1 MTAAT
6 GDTTGDGIPDLYARD
21 KNGVLW
27 LVPGAGGNKIK
38 APVKVMTNTARFDV
52 ITGYGDITGDGK
64 ADLAVRTAAS
74 DNLYVYSGK
83 GDGTFGTRLGPL
95 LEAAPLNSFSFGD
108 ADKNGLPDLVGI
120 HSRSMLIY
128 ENRPGGNGNTGT
140 PVSVGDKFENAN
152 LLLNA
157 GDWDRDG
164 HDDIIIRETSGALK
178 LIRGLGD
185 DKFASATT
193 LASSFK
199 YHTLISARAT

>member
-95 LEAAPLNSFSFGD
+95 LEAAPLNLFSF
-108 ADKNGLPDLVGI
+108 ADTHKNAI
-120 HSRSMLIY
+120 R
-128 ENRPGGNGNTGT
+128 RP
-140 PVSVGDKFENAN
+140 PCR
-152 LLLNA
+152 
-157 GDWDRDG
+157 DRVCQDG
-164 HDDIIIRETSGALK
+164 S
-178 LIRGLGD
+178 
-185 DKFASATT
+185 
-193 LASSFK
+193 
-199 YHTLISARAT
+199 

>member
-83 GDGTFGTRLGPL
+83 GRSEEHTSELQSLMRISYAVFFLQ
-95 LEAAPLNSFSFGD
+95 
-108 ADKNGLPDLVGI
+108 KNQTHPTEILSP
-120 HSRSMLIY
+120 
-128 ENRPGGNGNTGT
+128 
-140 PVSVGDKFENAN
+140 
-152 LLLNA
+152 
-157 GDWDRDG
+157 
-164 HDDIIIRETSGALK
+164 
-178 LIRGLGD
+178 
-185 DKFASATT
+185 
-193 LASSFK
+193 
-199 YHTLISARAT
+199 